1 MKRNSLM
8 IIAMVFSLL
17 FYNAFAQEQTTP
29 PKTPKI
35 AKKQIHQQARIKQGV
50 QSGELTK
57 GETVRLEKEQG
68 KIQAEK
74 IEAKSDG
81 KVTPQERQ
89 KIRRD
94 QKITSRHIHK
104 AKHNDRTVK

>member
-1 MKRNSLM
+1 MKRSSLM
-8 IIAMVFSLL
+8 ITALAISL
-17 FYNAFAQEQTTP
+17 FCYCASAQEQTSP

-50 QSGELTK
+50 KSGELTK
-57 GETVRLEKEQG
+57 GETAGLEKEQG

-74 IEAKSDG
+74 LQAKSDG
-81 KVTPQERQ
+81 KVTPQERK

-94 QKITSRHIHK
+94 QRKASRDIYR
-104 AKHNDRTVK
+104 AKHNDETKK

>member
-1 MKRNSLM
+1 MKIKSFPITALM
-8 IIAMVFSLL
+8 ISL
-17 FYNAFAQEQTTP
+17 FCWSASAQEQQQP
-29 PKTPKI
+29 AKTPRVTHR
-35 AKKQIHQQARIKQGV
+35 QINQQARIKQGV

-74 IEAKSDG
+74 LQAKSDG

-89 KIRRD
+89 KIRHD
-94 QKITSRHIHK
+94 QRKASRHIYR
-104 AKHNDRTVK
+104 AKHNDNTSK

>member
-1 MKRNSLM
+1 MKRSSLM
-8 IIAMVFSLL
+8 IIALVISL
-17 FYNAFAQEQTTP
+17 FCWSVSAQEQTAP

-35 AKKQIHQQARIKQGV
+35 TKKQIRQQARIKQGV

-68 KIQAEK
+68 KIRAEK
-74 IEAKSDG
+74 LQAKSDG

-89 KIRRD
+89 KIRHD
-94 QKITSRHIHK
+94 QRKASRHIYR
-104 AKHNDRTVK
+104 AKHNDNTQK

>member
-1 MKRNSLM
+1 MKRSSLM
-8 IIAMVFSLL
+8 ITALVISL
-17 FYNAFAQEQTTP
+17 FCWSVSAQEQTTP

-35 AKKQIHQQARIKQGV
+35 AKKQTRQQARIKQGV
-50 QSGELTK
+50 QSGELTR

-74 IEAKSDG
+74 LQAKSDG

-89 KIRRD
+89 KILRD
-94 QKITSRHIHK
+94 QRKASRHIYR
-104 AKHNDRTVK
+104 AKHNDNTQK